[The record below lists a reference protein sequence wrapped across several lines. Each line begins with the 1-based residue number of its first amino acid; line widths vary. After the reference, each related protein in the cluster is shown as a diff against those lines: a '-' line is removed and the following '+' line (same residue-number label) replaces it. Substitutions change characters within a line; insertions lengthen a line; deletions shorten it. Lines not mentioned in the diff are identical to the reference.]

1 MDTAASV
8 GKAFSGMAR
17 AGENLY
23 VKLEDR
29 KSRNSVLKAKDQAI
43 NGVKDENG
51 NVIAEGLNLIKEK
64 ASNMTDMKAAQ
75 EYYDTEFTKMKSL
88 LEPKLNGIF
97 SKKYFNNQ
105 MAILNIADKNTVK
118 IGSYRSF
125 MAESRTVD

>member
-1 MDTAASV
+1 MAIKIYQTQIRPTEEVTARASTSGMKVSMDTAASV
-8 GKAFSGMAR
+8 GNAFSGMAK

-43 NGVKDENG
+43 NGIKDANG

-75 EYYDTEFTKMKSL
+75 EYYDTEFAKMKSL

-97 SKKYFNNQ
+97 
-105 MAILNIADKNTVK
+105 
-118 IGSYRSF
+118 
-125 MAESRTVD
+125 